1 MPELTAIH
9 FGLLALMLIIG
20 AVVGWMMRADRCV
33 KEKIAVSASWQD
45 QMESQQS
52 EHNRL
57 AEQNKSLMEQIG
69 QYQTSQ
75 KDYSNRAR
83 ELSDSLKEVRGK
95 LDVSVAQR
103 EKLQVKL
110 SDGQSA
116 AVKEKDDKIFHLSRE
131 LTSWQ
136 NRVPPLVD
144 RFRERD
150 AEAKAL
156 EDELNKAR
164 FRLRD
169 LEEIVKSD
177 HTRIEP
183 LDADSLPDGGNA
195 SNESIAMT
203 GLSDASDLQDQIDGE
218 SSLHEIFQKDS
229 AASADESVSLDDD
242 SFAAVF
248 DEDSITADTNAE
260 NDAAAEADSLAADN
274 NDDLQMIK
282 GIGPSIEK
290 TLHRLGIIRFHQI
303 AEMSE
308 YDIDQVAQQLR
319 GFRSRIY
326 REDWIGQARD
336 LQYRKNNGKH

>member
-1 MPELTAIH
+1 M
-9 FGLLALMLIIG
+9 
-20 AVVGWMMRADRCV
+20 
-33 KEKIAVSASWQD
+33 
-45 QMESQQS
+45 
-52 EHNRL
+52 
-57 AEQNKSLMEQIG
+57 
-69 QYQTSQ
+69 
-75 KDYSNRAR
+75 
-83 ELSDSLKEVRGK
+83 
-95 LDVSVAQR
+95 
-103 EKLQVKL
+103 
-110 SDGQSA
+110 
-116 AVKEKDDKIFHLSRE
+116 
-131 LTSWQ
+131 
-136 NRVPPLVD
+136 PPLVD

-260 NDAAAEADSLAADN
+260 NDVAAEADSLAADN

-290 TLHRLGIIRFHQI
+290 TLHRLGIVRFHQI
-303 AEMSE
+303 AEISE